1 MRKNS
6 IKNIRINSEVQR
18 ELSLIIGDL
27 KDPRI
32 DPLTSVTEVNVTA
45 DLKYATVYI
54 SVMGGEEREKETLEG
69 LASANGFIR
78 RELAARV
85 NLRNTPELKYVLDKS
100 MEYGINMSRLIDEV
114 ITHDKENHVYDEYDL
129 PEEERTQNEE
139 N

>member
-18 ELSLIIGDL
+18 ELSLIIGEL

-32 DPLTSVTEVNVTA
+32 DPLTSVTEVSVTT
-45 DLKYATVYI
+45 DLKYATVYV
-54 SVMGGEEREKETLEG
+54 SVMGDEEHQNETLEG
-69 LASANGFIR
+69 LSSANGFIR

-100 MEYGINMSRLIDEV
+100 MEYGVKMDRLIDEV
-114 ITHDKENHVYDEYDL
+114 ISRDKANHVSDGDESPAEETDADKDL
-129 PEEERTQNEE
+129 
-139 N
+139 